1 MEPGTFTNRPQMAET
16 LTAPFLSA
24 SALDAPTKPV
34 HVPPHRSALRAA
46 RARLFDLR
54 LRWMPPLCD
63 PLSGLR
69 SQADEDDAELSETQT
84 ADGQT
89 SNSEGERDSEHGEP
103 AAEANAQSDTKKKK
117 KGRSKSAI
125 GKTAKQPPA
134 KESPTRTRVAGKRTI
149 VAPDIYNPEKLSE
162 KHAEARQL
170 ATKGKKVQAK
180 KRASK
185 S

>member
-1 MEPGTFTNRPQMAET
+1 M
-16 LTAPFLSA
+16 LL
-24 SALDAPTKPV
+24 V
-34 HVPPHRSALRAA
+34 RAFSTCGCGG
-46 RARLFDLR
+46 L
-54 LRWMPPLCD
+54 PPLCD

-117 KGRSKSAI
+117 GRASKSAI

-149 VAPDIYNPEKLSE
+149 VAPDIQPRE
-162 KHAEARQL
+162 AVREAR
-170 ATKGKKVQAK
+170 
-180 KRASK
+180 RASATRDEGEEGAGQEARVEVVA

>member
-1 MEPGTFTNRPQMAET
+1 M
-16 LTAPFLSA
+16 
-24 SALDAPTKPV
+24 
-34 HVPPHRSALRAA
+34 
-46 RARLFDLR
+46 
-54 LRWMPPLCD
+54 CD

-89 SNSEGERDSEHGEP
+89 SNSEGEQDSEHGEP

-117 KGRSKSAI
+117 GRASKSAI

-134 KESPTRTRVAGKRTI
+134 NESPTRARVAGTRTN

-180 KRASK
+180 KRVSK
-185 S
+185 SES

>member
-1 MEPGTFTNRPQMAET
+1 MDA
-16 LTAPFLSA
+16 
-24 SALDAPTKPV
+24 APTG
-34 HVPPHRSALRAA
+34 
-46 RARLFDLR
+46 F
-54 LRWMPPLCD
+54 
-63 PLSGLR
+63 SGLR

-117 KGRSKSAI
+117 GRASKSAI

-170 ATKGKKVQAK
+170 ATKGGRCRPRSARRSRSLVAGGSAG
-180 KRASK
+180 RPLARSEF
-185 S
+185 SR

>member
-1 MEPGTFTNRPQMAET
+1 MAEA
-16 LTAPFLSA
+16 LTAPFLST

-46 RARLFDLR
+46 RARLFDL
-54 LRWMPPLCD
+54 PPFV

-69 SQADEDDAELSETQT
+69 IRLRLQADVDDAELSETQT

-89 SNSEGERDSEHGEP
+89 STSEGEQDSEHGEP

-117 KGRSKSAI
+117 GRASKSAI
-125 GKTAKQPPA
+125 GKTAKQPA
-134 KESPTRTRVAGKRTI
+134 ANESPARARVAGKRTI

-170 ATKGKKVQAK
+170 ATKGRNVQAK
-180 KRASK
+180 KRAPK

>member
-1 MEPGTFTNRPQMAET
+1 M
-16 LTAPFLSA
+16 LL
-24 SALDAPTKPV
+24 V
-34 HVPPHRSALRAA
+34 RAFSTCGCGG
-46 RARLFDLR
+46 L
-54 LRWMPPLCD
+54 PPLCD

-117 KGRSKSAI
+117 GRASKSAI
-125 GKTAKQPPA
+125 GKAAKQPPA

-170 ATKGKKVQAK
+170 ATKGRKVQAK

>member
-1 MEPGTFTNRPQMAET
+1 MAEA
-16 LTAPFLSA
+16 LTAPLLPT

-46 RARLFDLR
+46 RARLFDL
-54 LRWMPPLCD
+54 PPFV

-69 SQADEDDAELSETQT
+69 IRLRLQADEDDAELSETQT

-89 SNSEGERDSEHGEP
+89 SNSEGEQDSEHGEP

-117 KGRSKSAI
+117 GRASKSAI

-134 KESPTRTRVAGKRTI
+134 KESPARTRVAGKRTI

-170 ATKGKKVQAK
+170 ATKGRKVQAK

>member
-1 MEPGTFTNRPQMAET
+1 
-16 LTAPFLSA
+16 
-24 SALDAPTKPV
+24 
-34 HVPPHRSALRAA
+34 
-46 RARLFDLR
+46 
-54 LRWMPPLCD
+54 MPPLCD

-69 SQADEDDAELSETQT
+69 SQADEDDAELSEAQT

-89 SNSEGERDSEHGEP
+89 SNSEGEQDSEHGEP

-117 KGRSKSAI
+117 GRASKSAI
-125 GKTAKQPPA
+125 GKTAKQPA
-134 KESPTRTRVAGKRTI
+134 ANESPARARVAGKRTI

-170 ATKGKKVQAK
+170 ATKGRKVQAK
-180 KRASK
+180 KRAPK

>member
-1 MEPGTFTNRPQMAET
+1 MAET
-16 LTAPFLSA
+16 LTAPLLST

-89 SNSEGERDSEHGEP
+89 SNSEGEQDSEHGEP
-103 AAEANAQSDTKKKK
+103 AAEAQSDTKKKK
-117 KGRSKSAI
+117 KGRASKSAI

-162 KHAEARQL
+162 KHAEPRQL

>member
-1 MEPGTFTNRPQMAET
+1 V
-16 LTAPFLSA
+16 LL
-24 SALDAPTKPV
+24 V
-34 HVPPHRSALRAA
+34 RA
-46 RARLFDLR
+46 FSTCG
-54 LRWMPPLCD
+54 CD

-103 AAEANAQSDTKKKK
+103 AAEANSQSDTKKKK
-117 KGRSKSAI
+117 GRASKSAI

-170 ATKGKKVQAK
+170 ATKGRKVQAK

>member
-1 MEPGTFTNRPQMAET
+1 M
-16 LTAPFLSA
+16 LL
-24 SALDAPTKPV
+24 V
-34 HVPPHRSALRAA
+34 
-46 RARLFDLR
+46 RLFDLR

-89 SNSEGERDSEHGEP
+89 SNSEGEQDSEQ

-117 KGRSKSAI
+117 GRASKSAI

-170 ATKGKKVQAK
+170 ATKGRNVQAK
-180 KRASK
+180 KRVSK

>member
-1 MEPGTFTNRPQMAET
+1 MAET
-16 LTAPFLSA
+16 LTAPLLST

-46 RARLFDLR
+46 RARLFDL
-54 LRWMPPLCD
+54 PPFV

-69 SQADEDDAELSETQT
+69 SQADEDDAELAETQT

-89 SNSEGERDSEHGEP
+89 SNSEGEQDSEHGEP
-103 AAEANAQSDTKKKK
+103 AANAQSDTKKKK
-117 KGRSKSAI
+117 GRASKSAI
-125 GKTAKQPPA
+125 GKMAKQPPA

-170 ATKGKKVQAK
+170 ATKGRKVQAK

>member
-1 MEPGTFTNRPQMAET
+1 
-16 LTAPFLSA
+16 
-24 SALDAPTKPV
+24 
-34 HVPPHRSALRAA
+34 
-46 RARLFDLR
+46 
-54 LRWMPPLCD
+54 MPPRPASG
-63 PLSGLR
+63 PLE

-89 SNSEGERDSEHGEP
+89 SNSEGEQDSEHGEP
-103 AAEANAQSDTKKKK
+103 AAEANTQSDTKKN
-117 KGRSKSAI
+117 KGRASKSAI
-125 GKTAKQPPA
+125 GKTAKQPAA
-134 KESPTRTRVAGKRTI
+134 KESPTRIRVAGKRTI
-149 VAPDIYNPEKLSE
+149 VAPDIYNPE

>member
-1 MEPGTFTNRPQMAET
+1 M
-16 LTAPFLSA
+16 
-24 SALDAPTKPV
+24 
-34 HVPPHRSALRAA
+34 
-46 RARLFDLR
+46 R

-89 SNSEGERDSEHGEP
+89 SNSEGEQDSEP
-103 AAEANAQSDTKKKK
+103 AVEANAQSDTKKKK
-117 KGRSKSAI
+117 GRASKSAI
-125 GKTAKQPPA
+125 GKTAKQPA
-134 KESPTRTRVAGKRTI
+134 ANESPARARVAGKRTI

>member
-1 MEPGTFTNRPQMAET
+1 M
-16 LTAPFLSA
+16 
-24 SALDAPTKPV
+24 
-34 HVPPHRSALRAA
+34 
-46 RARLFDLR
+46 
-54 LRWMPPLCD
+54 CD

-103 AAEANAQSDTKKKK
+103 AAEAQSDTKKKK
-117 KGRSKSAI
+117 GRASKSAI

-162 KHAEARQL
+162 KHTEPCTERLCRCAR
-170 ATKGKKVQAK
+170 VQKWLRLLTA
-180 KRASK
+180 ALHGGHCGAAV
-185 S
+185 

>member
-1 MEPGTFTNRPQMAET
+1 
-16 LTAPFLSA
+16 
-24 SALDAPTKPV
+24 
-34 HVPPHRSALRAA
+34 
-46 RARLFDLR
+46 
-54 LRWMPPLCD
+54 MPPLCD

-69 SQADEDDAELSETQT
+69 SQADDAELSETQT

-89 SNSEGERDSEHGEP
+89 SNSEGEQDSEHGEP

-117 KGRSKSAI
+117 GRASKSAI

-134 KESPTRTRVAGKRTI
+134 KESPTRTRMAGKRTI

-170 ATKGKKVQAK
+170 ATKGRKVQAK

>member
-1 MEPGTFTNRPQMAET
+1 M
-16 LTAPFLSA
+16 
-24 SALDAPTKPV
+24 
-34 HVPPHRSALRAA
+34 
-46 RARLFDLR
+46 
-54 LRWMPPLCD
+54 CD

-117 KGRSKSAI
+117 GRASKSAI

-134 KESPTRTRVAGKRTI
+134 KESSARTRVAGKRTI

-162 KHAEARQL
+162 KHTERCTERLCRCAR
-170 ATKGKKVQAK
+170 VQKWLRLLTA
-180 KRASK
+180 ALHGGHCGAAV
-185 S
+185 

>member
-1 MEPGTFTNRPQMAET
+1 
-16 LTAPFLSA
+16 
-24 SALDAPTKPV
+24 
-34 HVPPHRSALRAA
+34 
-46 RARLFDLR
+46 
-54 LRWMPPLCD
+54 MPPLCD

-103 AAEANAQSDTKKKK
+103 AAEAQSDTKKKK
-117 KGRSKSAI
+117 GRASKSAI

-170 ATKGKKVQAK
+170 ATKGRKVQAK

>member
-1 MEPGTFTNRPQMAET
+1 M
-16 LTAPFLSA
+16 
-24 SALDAPTKPV
+24 
-34 HVPPHRSALRAA
+34 
-46 RARLFDLR
+46 
-54 LRWMPPLCD
+54 CD

-69 SQADEDDAELSETQT
+69 SQADDEDDAELSETQT

-117 KGRSKSAI
+117 GRASKSAI

-149 VAPDIYNPEKLSE
+149 VAPDICIPEKLSE
-162 KHAEARQL
+162 KHAEALQL
-170 ATKGKKVQAK
+170 AKKGKKVSVINQLQLWCS
-180 KRASK
+180 RQYST
-185 S
+185 

>member
-1 MEPGTFTNRPQMAET
+1 
-16 LTAPFLSA
+16 
-24 SALDAPTKPV
+24 
-34 HVPPHRSALRAA
+34 
-46 RARLFDLR
+46 
-54 LRWMPPLCD
+54 MPPLCD

-89 SNSEGERDSEHGEP
+89 STSEGEQDSEHGEP

-117 KGRSKSAI
+117 GRASKSAI
-125 GKTAKQPPA
+125 GKTAKQPA
-134 KESPTRTRVAGKRTI
+134 ANESPARARVAGKRTI

-170 ATKGKKVQAK
+170 ATKGGKVQAK
-180 KRASK
+180 KRAPK

>member
-1 MEPGTFTNRPQMAET
+1 VRPAQRPEIAG
-16 LTAPFLSA
+16 
-24 SALDAPTKPV
+24 
-34 HVPPHRSALRAA
+34 RRGRRRAVG
-46 RARLFDLR
+46 D
-54 LRWMPPLCD
+54 
-63 PLSGLR
+63 SGR
-69 SQADEDDAELSETQT
+69 RRK
-84 ADGQT
+84 T

-117 KGRSKSAI
+117 GRASKSAI

-170 ATKGKKVQAK
+170 ATKGRKVQAK

>member
-1 MEPGTFTNRPQMAET
+1 MAET
-16 LTAPFLSA
+16 LTAPFLPT

-69 SQADEDDAELSETQT
+69 SQADEDELSETRT

-89 SNSEGERDSEHGEP
+89 SNSEGEQDSEHGEP
-103 AAEANAQSDTKKKK
+103 AAEANTQSDTKKN
-117 KGRSKSAI
+117 KGRASKSAI
-125 GKTAKQPPA
+125 GKTAKQPAA
-134 KESPTRTRVAGKRTI
+134 KESPTRIRVAGKRTI

>member
-1 MEPGTFTNRPQMAET
+1 MDSLNN
-16 LTAPFLSA
+16 
-24 SALDAPTKPV
+24 
-34 HVPPHRSALRAA
+34 
-46 RARLFDLR
+46 
-54 LRWMPPLCD
+54 
-63 PLSGLR
+63 
-69 SQADEDDAELSETQT
+69 SQ
-84 ADGQT
+84 
-89 SNSEGERDSEHGEP
+89 N
-103 AAEANAQSDTKKKK
+103 SDTKQTQSPQTESQVRKSDRAPAPRKLLKGTHKAGKHGVQEGELSSSSQTPNPKKK
-117 KGRSKSAI
+117 KGRASKSAI

-170 ATKGKKVQAK
+170 ATKGRKVQAK

>member
-1 MEPGTFTNRPQMAET
+1 MAGA
-16 LTAPFLSA
+16 LTAPLLPT

-46 RARLFDLR
+46 RARLFDL
-54 LRWMPPLCD
+54 PPFV

-69 SQADEDDAELSETQT
+69 IRLRLQADVDDAELSETQT

-89 SNSEGERDSEHGEP
+89 STSEGEQDSEQ

-117 KGRSKSAI
+117 GRASKSAI
-125 GKTAKQPPA
+125 GKTAKQPAA
-134 KESPTRTRVAGKRTI
+134 KESPARARVAGKRTI

-170 ATKGKKVQAK
+170 ATKGRKVQAK
-180 KRASK
+180 KRAPK